1 MKFLTSSSILLL
13 YWFGNCYSQ
22 RDHESSINKYGLA
35 SARQSH
41 VGHIPSKEHPHH
53 HNRLRK
59 NHSHIHQD
67 YFSDSFDPRIYNP
80 HKINL
85 GWVIN
90 SDPSFIKTYQ
100 NEISAIACYC
110 ALYQIHFYLEPAL
123 VDKEDIRDY
132 QQVKL
137 KNVMKYLKFH
147 DWLFVTDADVIVGNY
162 SKSIYDF
169 IDDRYDVIFND
180 RDETLEVMA
189 GNYFVKN
196 SPDGFGFLW
205 RWFNLAP
212 TGWAFNTDNGDL
224 QELLQQYM
232 LNNFAIRPCQHMR
245 NMRRYRRD
253 FLPCVM
259 KEIIAHRDAEY
270 VRTNYPY
277 SYSLPPPGQF
287 IKLYRGFLG
296 FFRVIIGSDS
306 CQGLNEFWCFFLY
319 GDFLLHGKELY
330 KYLPPP
336 FISCDVPAM
345 KEIARNITGHD
356 RDLLIPPKHRHLS
369 FEESRKYTLERL
381 HRPTLAC
388 PHYNPLN
395 STCSDEI

>member
-1 MKFLTSSSILLL
+1 MKFLTSSILLL
-13 YWFGNCYSQ
+13 YWFENCYSQ
-22 RDHESSINKYGLA
+22 QDHGSPINKHGLA
-35 SARQSH
+35 SARLSH
-41 VGHIPSKEHPHH
+41 LLGHSSYYH
-53 HNRLRK
+53 RQQK
-59 NHSHIHQD
+59 NHSHIPHD

-90 SDPSFIKTYQ
+90 SDANFIKTYQ
-100 NEISAIACYC
+100 NDISAIACYC
-110 ALYQIHFYLEPAL
+110 ALYQIHFYLEPTL

-232 LNNFAIRPCQHMR
+232 LNNFTVRPCQHTR
-245 NMRRYRRD
+245 DMRRYRRH
-253 FLPCVM
+253 FLPCAM
-259 KEIIAHRDAEY
+259 KEIIAHRDAEF
-270 VRTNYPY
+270 VRTNNPY
-277 SYSLPPPGQF
+277 YYSLPPPGQF
-287 IKLYRGFLG
+287 IKLYRGFMG
-296 FFRVIIGSDS
+296 FSVTS
-306 CQGLNEFWCFFLY
+306 CTFLY
-319 GDFLLHGKELY
+319 GDFLLHEKECYIIML
-330 KYLPPP
+330 
-336 FISCDVPAM
+336 
-345 KEIARNITGHD
+345 
-356 RDLLIPPKHRHLS
+356 
-369 FEESRKYTLERL
+369 
-381 HRPTLAC
+381 
-388 PHYNPLN
+388 
-395 STCSDEI
+395 